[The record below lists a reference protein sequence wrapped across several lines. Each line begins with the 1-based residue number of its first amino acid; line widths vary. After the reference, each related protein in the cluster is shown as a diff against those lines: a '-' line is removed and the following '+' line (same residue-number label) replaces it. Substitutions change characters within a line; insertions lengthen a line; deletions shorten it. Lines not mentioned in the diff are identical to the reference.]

1 MENRRTYLKV
11 LVNLGLMLLL
21 LLVFIFVV
29 PRLIFVFMPF
39 VVGWV
44 IALIASPLVKFFE
57 KTLKIKRK
65 AGSAFVIISVIALVV
80 LAGYLVGMKLTQETA
95 SFIGELPDM
104 WESTLQ
110 DFTEV
115 GEKLANASRY
125 LPETVQSTFKG
136 IADNVEDYIG
146 DLIGRLG
153 TPTIEALGRFAMN
166 LPSIIIGIIMSV
178 LAAYLFIADKEYVPN
193 LLAKIMPE
201 AMIER
206 WDMVKRGLR
215 HAVGGYFKAQ
225 LKIEFWMYLLLGFGF
240 TILKVRYAFIIAI
253 AVAFLDFLPFFGTG
267 TVLLPWAVVKF
278 LSSDYTMVIGL
289 LIIWGVG
296 QLARQLIQPKIMGD
310 SMGLD
315 PIPTLVLLY
324 LGYKV
329 GGVLGMIIAVPI
341 GIIVLNMYEEGVF
354 DTTLNSL
361 KVLYASIS
369 NFRHLNEEDMKAV
382 YIYREVEKKRIEARK
397 KQAEE
402 REGRSDKQQEESAG
416 KEKEEK
422 KG

>member
-1 MENRRTYLKV
+1 MKNRRTYLKV
-11 LVNLGLMLLL
+11 FVNLGIMLTLLL
-21 LLVFIFVV
+21 IFIFVV
-29 PRLIFVFMPF
+29 PRLILAFMPF

-65 AGSAFVIISVIALVV
+65 AGSAFVIIAVIALVV
-80 LAGYLVGMKLTQETA
+80 LAGYLLGVKLTEETA
-95 SFIGELPDM
+95 SFISELPDM

-125 LPETVQSTFKG
+125 LPKAVQSTFKG
-136 IADNVEDYIG
+136 IVDNVEDYVG
-146 DLIGRLG
+146 DLIGRLS

-178 LAAYLFIADKEYVPN
+178 LSAYLFVADKEYVPN
-193 LLAKIMPE
+193 LLSKIMPE
-201 AMIER
+201 TIIER
-206 WDMVKRGLR
+206 WNMIKRGLR

-225 LKIEFWMYLLLGFGF
+225 LKIELWMYLLLGFGF
-240 TILKVRYAFIIAI
+240 TLLKVRYAFIIAI
-253 AVAFLDFLPFFGTG
+253 GVAFLDFLPFFGTG
-267 TVLLPWAVVKF
+267 TVLLPWAVIKF

-289 LIIWGVG
+289 LVIWGVG

-310 SMGLD
+310 SMGLA
-315 PIPTLVLLY
+315 PIPTLLLLY
-324 LGYKV
+324 IGYKA
-329 GGVLGMIIAVPI
+329 GGVFGMIIAVPI

-354 DTTLNSL
+354 DTTLNSC

-369 NFRHLNEEDMKAV
+369 NFRHLDDEDMRV
-382 YIYREVEKKRIEARK
+382 VHIYREAEKRRLEARK
-397 KQAEE
+397 RQK
-402 REGRSDKQQEESAG
+402 K
-416 KEKEEK
+416 KEEK
-422 KG
+422 KEEVK

>member
-1 MENRRTYLKV
+1 MKNRRTYLKV
-11 LVNLGLMLLL
+11 LVNLGIMLILLLML
-21 LLVFIFVV
+21 IFVV
-29 PRLIFVFMPF
+29 PRIIFVFMPF

-44 IALIASPLVKFFE
+44 IALIAGPLVKFFE

-65 AGSAFVIISVIALVV
+65 AGSAFVIIAVIALVV
-80 LAGYLVGMKLTQETA
+80 LAGYFLGVKLTEETA
-95 SFIGELPDM
+95 GFFAALPDM
-104 WESTLQ
+104 WENTLQ

-115 GEKLANASRY
+115 GERLSNANKY
-125 LPETVQSTFKG
+125 LPEAVQSTFKG
-136 IADNVEDYIG
+136 IVDNVEGYIG
-146 DLIGRLG
+146 DLIGRLS

-178 LAAYLFIADKEYVPN
+178 LSAYLFVTDKEYVPN
-193 LLAKIMPE
+193 LLSRIMPE
-201 AMIER
+201 AIIER

-240 TILKVRYAFIIAI
+240 SLLKVRYAFIIAVG
-253 AVAFLDFLPFFGTG
+253 VAFLDFLPFFGTG

-278 LSSDYTMVIGL
+278 LSGDYAMVIGL

-310 SMGLD
+310 SMGLA

-324 LGYKV
+324 VGYKV

-354 DTTLNSL
+354 DTTINSL

-369 NFRHLNEEDMKAV
+369 NFRHLDEEDMEAV
-382 YIYREVEKKRIEARK
+382 HIYREAEKRRIEERK
-397 KQAEE
+397 KQIE
-402 REGRSDKQQEESAG
+402 Q

-422 KG
+422 EES

>member
-1 MENRRTYLKV
+1 MKNRRTYLKV
-11 LVNLGLMLLL
+11 LVNLGIMLVLLLML
-21 LLVFIFVV
+21 IFVV
-29 PRLIFVFMPF
+29 PRIIFVFMPF

-44 IALIASPLVKFFE
+44 IALIAGPLVKFFE

-65 AGSAFVIISVIALVV
+65 AGSAFVIIAVIALVV
-80 LAGYLVGMKLTQETA
+80 LAGYFLGVKLTEETA
-95 SFIGELPDM
+95 GFFAALPDM
-104 WESTLQ
+104 WENTLQ

-115 GEKLANASRY
+115 GERLSNANKY
-125 LPETVQSTFKG
+125 LPEAVQSTFKG
-136 IADNVEDYIG
+136 IVDNVEGYIG
-146 DLIGRLG
+146 DLIGRLS

-178 LAAYLFIADKEYVPN
+178 LSAYLFVTDKEYVPN
-193 LLAKIMPE
+193 LLSRIMPE
-201 AMIER
+201 AIIER
-206 WDMVKRGLR
+206 WEMVKRGLR

-240 TILKVRYAFIIAI
+240 SLLKVRYAFIIAVG
-253 AVAFLDFLPFFGTG
+253 VAFLDFLPFFGTG

-278 LSSDYTMVIGL
+278 LSGDYAMVIGL

-310 SMGLD
+310 SMGLA

-324 LGYKV
+324 VGYKL

-354 DTTLNSL
+354 DTTINSL

-369 NFRHLNEEDMKAV
+369 NFRHLDEEDMEAV
-382 YIYREVEKKRIEARK
+382 HIYREAEKRRIEERK
-397 KQAEE
+397 KQIE
-402 REGRSDKQQEESAG
+402 Q

-422 KG
+422 EES

>member
-1 MENRRTYLKV
+1 MKNRRTYLKV
-11 LVNLGLMLLL
+11 LVNLGIMLVLLLML
-21 LLVFIFVV
+21 IFVV
-29 PRLIFVFMPF
+29 PRIIFVFMPF

-44 IALIASPLVKFFE
+44 IALIAGPLVKFFE

-65 AGSAFVIISVIALVV
+65 AGSAFVIIAVIALVV
-80 LAGYLVGMKLTQETA
+80 LAGYFLGVKLTEETA
-95 SFIGELPDM
+95 GFFAALPDM
-104 WESTLQ
+104 WENTLQ

-115 GEKLANASRY
+115 GERLSNANKY
-125 LPETVQSTFKG
+125 LPEAVQSTFKG
-136 IADNVEDYIG
+136 IVDNVEGYIG
-146 DLIGRLG
+146 DLIGRLS

-178 LAAYLFIADKEYVPN
+178 LSAYLFVTDKEYVPN
-193 LLAKIMPE
+193 LLSRIMPE
-201 AMIER
+201 AIIER
-206 WDMVKRGLR
+206 WEMVKRGLR

-240 TILKVRYAFIIAI
+240 SLLKVRYAFIIAVG
-253 AVAFLDFLPFFGTG
+253 VAFLDFLPFFGTG

-278 LSSDYTMVIGL
+278 LSGDYAMVIGL

-310 SMGLD
+310 SMGLA

-324 LGYKV
+324 VGYKV

-354 DTTLNSL
+354 DTTINSL

-369 NFRHLNEEDMKAV
+369 NFRHLDEEDMEAV
-382 YIYREVEKKRIEARK
+382 HIYREAEKRRIEERK
-397 KQAEE
+397 KQIE
-402 REGRSDKQQEESAG
+402 Q

-422 KG
+422 EES

>member
-1 MENRRTYLKV
+1 MKNRRTYLKV
-11 LVNLGLMLLL
+11 LVNLGIMLVLLLML
-21 LLVFIFVV
+21 IFVV
-29 PRLIFVFMPF
+29 PRIIFVFMPF

-44 IALIASPLVKFFE
+44 IALIAGPLVKFFE

-65 AGSAFVIISVIALVV
+65 AGSAFVIIAVIALVV
-80 LAGYLVGMKLTQETA
+80 LAGYFLGVKLTEETA
-95 SFIGELPDM
+95 GFFAELPDM
-104 WESTLQ
+104 WENTLQ

-115 GEKLANASRY
+115 GERLSNANKY
-125 LPETVQSTFKG
+125 LPEAVQSTFKG
-136 IADNVEDYIG
+136 IVDNVEGYIG
-146 DLIGRLG
+146 DLIGRLS

-178 LAAYLFIADKEYVPN
+178 LSAYLFVTDKEYVPN
-193 LLAKIMPE
+193 LISRIMPE
-201 AMIER
+201 AIIER

-240 TILKVRYAFIIAI
+240 SLLKVRYAFIIAVG
-253 AVAFLDFLPFFGTG
+253 VAFLDFLPFFGTG

-278 LSSDYTMVIGL
+278 LSGDYTMVIGL

-310 SMGLD
+310 SMGLA

-324 LGYKV
+324 VGYKV

-341 GIIVLNMYEEGVF
+341 GLLVYTMYQEGAF
-354 DTTLNSL
+354 DTTKNS
-361 KVLYASIS
+361 VLI
-369 NFRHLNEEDMKAV
+369 LV
-382 YIYREVEKKRIEARK
+382 
-397 KQAEE
+397 
-402 REGRSDKQQEESAG
+402 AG
-416 KEKEEK
+416 INRFPSELSC
-422 KG
+422 